1 MRHVLAGFLSLM
13 IASPAAV
20 ARGPDCQTELSTEPS
35 AGSTM
40 PLSLDLSGRPGVPL
54 GTTGQAYVAVPMQPP
69 GIACRDAKPP
79 PSDTLRGEPGD
90 TLGPPSRDLLRPG
103 IPSVRVETR

>member
-20 ARGPDCQTELSTEPS
+20 ARGPDCPTDPSTEPS

-40 PLSLDLSGRPGVPL
+40 ALSLDLSGRPGVPP
-54 GTTGQAYVAVPMQPP
+54 GTSGQAYVAVPMQPP

-90 TLGPPSRDLLRPG
+90 TLGPPSRNLLRPG
-103 IPSVRVETR
+103 IPTVRVESR